1 MQRESS
7 VHILWD
13 ASHIWG
19 LMAWRALRA
28 LGVPSRLVK
37 AKEIAE
43 GALHGKPGRGGR
55 ARLLLVPGGSAGRK
69 AALLGRSGRE
79 AVRDF
84 VRRGGA
90 YLGFCGGAGLALS
103 HAREENGL
111 GLCPWTRAPY
121 ALRIQHLVSGH
132 LLAAVSADAGQEGPE
147 DPEGPESPGAPATL
161 SLPVWWPGRFAPQNP
176 SPDVTVLATSVAPDA
191 DLWLADLPLAGVPAR
206 VLETWRDC
214 YGVDLSPHFLAG
226 QPLVVRGCCGAGRYV
241 LSYSHLETPES
252 PAANAWLA
260 RLLRDLGIAVPGA
273 AVDAW
278 PLDRSAPAGAR
289 NRTAVAGGP
298 PLAATVR
305 EARGRLRALLDLGVE
320 QRLFFR
326 RTSWLWG
333 WKAGLPGMACNN
345 LLAAFAELAELADAA
360 EGGPTPPDDGPA
372 GSLGR
377 LWERLGPRFAGLAAL
392 FAEGAEGWLMASRL
406 ADMLA
411 PSLPDAVD
419 GRGLASQR
427 GALFGHP
434 MHGGGLAEELLLM
447 AEECLYAAQNLAV
460 PCAPR

>member
-43 GALHGKPGRGGR
+43 GALSGKPGSGPR

-69 AALLGRSGRE
+69 SRLLGSAGRE

-84 VRRGGA
+84 VRKGGA

-103 HAREENGL
+103 PAAEAQGAGARPEEAPL

-121 ALRIQHLVSGH
+121 VQRFQHLISGH
-132 LLAAVSADAGQEGPE
+132 LLARTADTGADALGTA
-147 DPEGPESPGAPATL
+147 PGL
-161 SLPVWWPGRFAPQNP
+161 VSLPVWWPGRFAPE
-176 SPDVTVLATSVAPDA
+176 SGTPDVTVLATSVGPDA
-191 DLWLADLPLAGVPAR
+191 DLWLADLPLAGISPR
-206 VLETWRDC
+206 VLETWRNC
-214 YGVDLSPHFLAG
+214 YGVDLSPDFLAG
-226 QPLVVRGCCGAGRYV
+226 QPLAVCGSFGAGRYL

-260 RLLRDLGIAVPGA
+260 RILRGFGIAVAGTRPVPAWEPDSETPLTPARKDGPA
-273 AVDAW
+273 A
-278 PLDRSAPAGAR
+278 SARRACAR
-289 NRTAVAGGP
+289 IRV
-298 PLAATVR
+298 
-305 EARGRLRALLDLGVE
+305 LLELGVT

-333 WKAGLPGMACNN
+333 WRAGLPGMACNN
-345 LLAAFAELAELADAA
+345 LMAAFAELAEAA
-360 EGGPTPPDDGPA
+360 EATAKTPGGDGA
-372 GSLGR
+372 RRALDG
-377 LWERLGPRFAGLAAL
+377 LWAQLGPRFDRLLDL
-392 FAEGAEGWLMASRL
+392 FADGAESWLMASRL
-406 ADMLA
+406 SDLLS
-411 PSLPDAVD
+411 PTLPHAVD
-419 GRGLASQR
+419 ARGLAHQR
-427 GALFGHP
+427 AALFGHP
-434 MHGGGLAEELLLM
+434 MRGGGIAEELLQM
-447 AEECLYAAQNLAV
+447 AEEGIFTAQALAG
-460 PCAPR
+460 PEAH

>member
-43 GALHGKPGRGGR
+43 GALSGKPGRDGR

-69 AALLGRSGRE
+69 ARELGRDGRE

-84 VRRGGA
+84 VRQGGA

-103 HAREENGL
+103 HAREDQGL

-121 ALRIQHLVSGH
+121 AQRFQHLVSGH
-132 LLAAVSADAGQEGPE
+132 VLAHAPDAPGKAPDGLAA
-147 DPEGPESPGAPATL
+147 TI
-161 SLPVWWPGRFAPQNP
+161 SLPVWWPGRFAPQETGAEV
-176 SPDVTVLATSVAPDA
+176 SILATGMAPDA
-191 DLWLADLPLAGVPAR
+191 DLWLADLPLSGVSPR
-206 VLETWRDC
+206 MLETWRVC
-214 YGVDLSPHFLAG
+214 YGVDLSPDFLAG
-226 QPLVVRGCCGAGRYV
+226 QPLVVSGTFGEGRYL

-260 RLLRDLGIAVPGA
+260 RILQGFGIAVPA
-273 AVDAW
+273 ATAVPAWRLDA
-278 PLDRSAPAGAR
+278 DAPASPPPAGPASGAMASLR
-289 NRTAVAGGP
+289 RA
-298 PLAATVR
+298 R
-305 EARGRLRALLDLGVE
+305 ERLLALLALGGE

-333 WKAGLPGMACNN
+333 WRSGLPGMALNN
-345 LLAAFAELAELADAA
+345 LAAAFAELEALARRDAA
-360 EGGPTPPDDGPA
+360 NA
-372 GSLGR
+372 AQNAARHR
-377 LWERLGPRFAGLAAL
+377 LDAFGQAIGPRLKALLPL
-392 FAEGAEGWLMASRL
+392 FAEGAESWLMARRL
-406 ADMLA
+406 SEMLA
-411 PSLPDAVD
+411 PTLPDAVD
-419 GRGLASQR
+419 SKGLAHQR
-427 GALFGHP
+427 VALFGHP
-434 MHGGGLAEELLLM
+434 MQGGGIAEELLQM
-447 AEECLYAAQNLAV
+447 AEEGIYAGQDLAG
-460 PCAPR
+460 AAEG